1 MNNNGKRQN
10 CDNKNHDGDGDDES
24 ETYLEL
30 LKFCLVK
37 WGPSISTN
45 CTKKLW
51 DGIINE
57 VKNLLL

>member
-37 WGPSISTN
+37 WGPSILTN
-45 CTKKLW
+45 CI
-51 DGIINE
+51 G
-57 VKNLLL
+57 VKDIVRRSFGMA